1 MKNMK
6 KIAAILAAAIT
17 VSAMPLSASALE
29 ATDEAPYTAW
39 LCLQAGGDMKWV
51 SESEDAALVEEKNNI
66 SGTEASITGDGEY
79 SVDVTMEG
87 GSSSIECLILS
98 TNINAYAFVEEGK
111 DPWTDGTAK
120 IEITSVVVERVDGT
134 TTEIE
139 YNGPSEGAFSKEN
152 DGVSLRMNLYNTWGN
167 NITDITNEPEGGL
180 NGGDKLVVNFTVS
193 GLVKAEQPEASYGD
207 VDRNSKIDADDAYQV
222 LKEYAATSVGG
233 KSTLD
238 DTQKKNADVSGDGT
252 INADDAYLILVYY
265 AQKSV
270 GGTPTPFPVTQ
281 A

>member
-6 KIAAILAAAIT
+6 KIAAVLAAAIT

-39 LCLQAGGDMKWV
+39 LCLQAGGDKKWV
-51 SESEDAALVEEKNNI
+51 SESEDAALVEKKNNI

-120 IEITSVVVERVDGT
+120 IEINSIVIERVDGT

-139 YNGPSEGAFSKEN
+139 YNGPSEGAFSKED

-167 NITDITNEPEGGL
+167 NVTDVTSEPEGGL

-207 VDRNSKIDADDAYQV
+207 VDGNGKIDADDAYQV

>member
-1 MKNMK
+1 MKNLK
-6 KIAAILAAAIT
+6 KIAAVLAAAIT
-17 VSAMPLSASALE
+17 VSSMPLSASALD

-51 SESEDAALVEEKNNI
+51 SASDDPDLVAEKNNI
-66 SGTEASITGDGEY
+66 SGNEASITGDGEY

-120 IEITSVVVERVDGT
+120 IEINSVIIERVDGT
-134 TTEIE
+134 TTEIA
-139 YNGPSEGAFSKEN
+139 YTGPSDGAFSKEN

-167 NITDITNEPEGGL
+167 NVKDITNEPEGGL
-180 NGGDKLVVNFTVS
+180 NSGDKLVVNFTVS
-193 GLVKAEQPEASYGD
+193 GLVRAEKPEATYGD
-207 VDRNSKIDADDAYQV
+207 VDGNGKVDPDDAYLV
-222 LKEYAATSVGG
+222 LKEYATASVGG
-233 KSTLD
+233 ASSFD
-238 DTQKKNADVSGDGT
+238 DTQKKNADVSGDGN

-265 AQKSV
+265 AQQSV
-270 GGTPTPFPVTQ
+270 GSEPTPFPVTQ